1 MEVCGFLVTKGYQGA
16 RKPGAFFRIDESPR
30 DKSCRERLLWYI
42 RAESIDLLRHEG
54 IGGLFLVSPATL
66 ICPDSGSSFMVSLAD
81 IRTAERRIAEHVIRT
96 PLVYSPAIS
105 ALTGA
110 RVYLKLETLQKAG
123 SFKVRGATNKILANI
138 NEARQRG
145 VVAASAG
152 NHAQGVA
159 VAAHAAGV
167 SAMIVMPS
175 WASIAKQEA
184 TRSYGA
190 EVVMHGSSLEESI
203 NRAGELAEKGRLLI
217 HPYDDDDVI
226 AGQGT
231 IGLEILD
238 DLPCVDIII
247 LPIGGGGL
255 AAGIATAVKS
265 IRHDIRLIGVQAAA
279 CPSASWAVSAG
290 SPVQVTARPTIADG
304 IRVAECGARTFPI
317 LQELIDQVVLA
328 SEEEIADAMLLLLER
343 KHVVAEGAGA
353 APLAALLNGSIA
365 IRPGSTVVLVISG
378 GNVDSAQLF
387 RIVRR
392 AMARQG
398 RILRFSVLLDDRP
411 GALAELLAVIAKQ
424 GGNIL
429 HIDHT
434 QGEGEVPVMMARV
447 EIELETRGREHA
459 DSVLSAIGNAGYAV
473 NTG

>member
-1 MEVCGFLVTKGYQGA
+1 
-16 RKPGAFFRIDESPR
+16 
-30 DKSCRERLLWYI
+30 
-42 RAESIDLLRHEG
+42 
-54 IGGLFLVSPATL
+54 
-66 ICPDSGSSFMVSLAD
+66 MVSLAD
-81 IRTAERRIAEHVIRT
+81 IRTAERRIAEYVIRT

-123 SFKVRGATNKILANI
+123 SFKVRGATNKIIANI
-138 NEARQRG
+138 TRAQEQG
-145 VVAASAG
+145 IVAASAG

-167 SAMIVMPS
+167 PAMIVMPS

-190 EVVMHGSSLEESI
+190 EVMVYGSSLEESI
-203 NRAGELAEKGRLLI
+203 SRAGELAEEGRLFI

-238 DLPCVDIII
+238 TIPCVEVIFV
-247 LPIGGGGL
+247 PVGGGGL

-265 IRHDIRLIGVQAAA
+265 IRPDIRIIGVQAAA
-279 CPSASWAVSAG
+279 CPSASMAVSAG
-290 SPVQVTARPTIADG
+290 LPVQVTARPTIADG
-304 IRVAECGARTFPI
+304 IRVAECGTRTFPI
-317 LQELIDQVVLA
+317 LQKLVDQIVLT

-343 KHVVAEGAGA
+343 KHIVAEGAGA
-353 APLAALLNGSIA
+353 APLAALLNGSVTFL
-365 IRPGSTVVLVISG
+365 PGCVIVLVISG

-387 RIVRR
+387 RIIRQT
-392 AMARQG
+392 MARQG
-398 RILRFSVLLDDRP
+398 RILRFSVILDDRP
-411 GALAELLAVIAKQ
+411 GALADLLSVIALK

-434 QGEGEVPVMMARV
+434 QGEGDVPVMMARV
-447 EIELETRGREHA
+447 EIELETRGKEHA
-459 DSVLSAIGNAGYAV
+459 DALLEAIRSAGYRLT
-473 NTG
+473 TGE